1 MRQYI
6 IKRMGLFIP
15 TIILITII
23 VFVVM
28 RLIPGDVCLAILSDG
43 EATFTQEELID
54 CRIELDLNK
63 PLYSQYFDWIWGVL
77 QGDFGDSYWFK
88 APVMEELADRIPVT
102 VELTIM
108 AMLISVVVAV
118 PLGIISALRPESPLD
133 YAARVFTMTGIAMPT
148 FLIAILLLLLLV
160 NVKNGDGEAFLVAPL
175 NYSHLW
181 DNPGTNLHQIIW
193 PALALGFYEMGFV
206 ARVTRSAMMEIIRED
221 YMRTA
226 RSKGLSENAVVY
238 GHGLKNALL
247 PVLTTSGWIF
257 ARLFGGTVIIETI
270 FLVPGMGRILI
281 ESIFQRDYTMI
292 QAVIVIVATFIVTIN
307 LIVDLLYG
315 WLDPRIRYA

>member
-1 MRQYI
+1 MRQYV
-6 IKRMGLFIP
+6 IKRIGLFLP
-15 TIILITII
+15 TILLITII

-28 RLIPGDVCLAILSDG
+28 RLIPGDACVAILSDG
-43 EATFTQEELID
+43 EASYTQEELEQ
-54 CRIELDLNK
+54 CRIDLDLNK
-63 PLYSQYFDWIWGVL
+63 PLVMQYFDWIGGAI
-77 QGDFGDSYWFK
+77 QGDFGDSLWFK
-88 APVMEELADRIPVT
+88 APVMEELGDRIPVT
-102 VELTIM
+102 VELTIISM
-108 AMLISVVVAV
+108 VISVLVAV
-118 PLGIISALRPESPLD
+118 PLGILSALKPESPLD
-133 YAARVFTMTGIAMPT
+133 YAARFFTLTGIAMPT
-148 FLIAILLLLLLV
+148 FLVAILILLILSRWGGL
-160 NVKNGDGEAFLVAPL
+160 APL
-175 NYSHLW
+175 GFTSFW
-181 DNPGTNLHQIIW
+181 DDPLVNLHQMIF
-193 PALALGFYEMGFV
+193 PALALAFYEMAFV
-206 ARVTRSAMMEIIRED
+206 ARVTRSAMLEIIRED

-292 QAVIVIVATFIVTIN
+292 QAEIVIIAAFIVTIN
-307 LIVDLLYG
+307 LAVDLLYG

>member
-6 IKRMGLFIP
+6 FKRVGLFVP
-15 TIILITII
+15 TIVLITII

-43 EATFTQEELID
+43 EASFTQEELIA
-54 CRIELDLNK
+54 CRVELDLNK
-63 PLYSQYFDWIWGVL
+63 PMVNQYFDWIGGVL
-77 QGDFGDSYWFK
+77 QGDFGDSLWFK

-102 VELTIM
+102 VELTII
-108 AMLISVVVAV
+108 AMLMSVFVAV
-118 PLGIISALRPESPLD
+118 PLGIVSALRPESPMD

-148 FLIAILLLLLLV
+148 FLIGILLLLLLV
-160 NVKNGDGEAFLVAPL
+160 RFGGLAPL
-175 NYSHLW
+175 NYVVLW
-181 DNPGTNLHQIIW
+181 DDPVTNLHQMIW

-226 RSKGLSENAVVY
+226 RAKGLSENAVVY

-270 FLVPGMGRILI
+270 FLLPGMGQILI
-281 ESIFQRDYTMI
+281 EAIFQRDYTMI
-292 QAVIVIVATFIVTIN
+292 QAEIVIVAAFIVTIN
-307 LIVDLLYG
+307 LAVDLLYG

>member
-1 MRQYI
+1 MRQYAL
-6 IKRMGLFIP
+6 KRVGLFIP
-15 TIILITII
+15 TILLITII
-23 VFVVM
+23 VFAVM
-28 RLIPGDVCLAILSDG
+28 RLIPGDACIAILSDG
-43 EATFTQEELID
+43 EASYTQEELVQ

-63 PLYSQYFDWIWGVL
+63 PVVMQYFDWIGGAI
-77 QGDFGDSYWFK
+77 QGDFGDSLWFK

-102 VELTIM
+102 VELTVL
-108 AMLISVVVAV
+108 AMVISVIFAV
-118 PLGIISALRPESPLD
+118 PLGILSALKPESPLD
-133 YAARVFTMTGIAMPT
+133 YVARFFTLTGIAMPT
-148 FLIAILLLLLLV
+148 FLVAILIVLV
-160 NVKNGDGEAFLVAPL
+160 LARVGGLAPL
-175 NYSHLW
+175 GFTSFWEDPLV
-181 DNPGTNLHQIIW
+181 NLHQMIF
-193 PALALGFYEMGFV
+193 PALALAFYEMAFV
-206 ARVTRSAMMEIIRED
+206 ARVTRSAMLEIVRED

-292 QAVIVIVATFIVTIN
+292 QAEIVIIAAFIVTIN
-307 LIVDLLYG
+307 LAIDLLYG

>member
-1 MRQYI
+1 
-6 IKRMGLFIP
+6 
-15 TIILITII
+15 
-23 VFVVM
+23 
-28 RLIPGDVCLAILSDG
+28 
-43 EATFTQEELID
+43 
-54 CRIELDLNK
+54 
-63 PLYSQYFDWIWGVL
+63 
-77 QGDFGDSYWFK
+77 
-88 APVMEELADRIPVT
+88 
-102 VELTIM
+102 M

-118 PLGIISALRPESPLD
+118 PLGIVSALRPESPMD

-160 NVKNGDGEAFLVAPL
+160 HVGGLAPL
-175 NYSHLW
+175 NYAHLW
-181 DNPGTNLHQIIW
+181 DDPLTNLHQMIW

-226 RSKGLSENAVVY
+226 RSKGLSENTVVY

-292 QAVIVIVATFIVTIN
+292 QAVIVIAALFIVTIN
-307 LIVDLLYG
+307 LLVDMLYG